1 VSNKTKGDPKS
12 ATVTYVSFDNIRFVE
27 FLWNGINIMS
37 RSDCGIFLHIST
49 IFPVI
54 NKCENLFSTNHQI
67 TFLIKREDVFT
78 HDLPSQKSCLI
89 ICISYC
95 LIFRFLYNWN
105 IVSCNTI
112 WDPHT
117 TEKTPNSSQT
127 SYLLLSLYYGTCYWH
142 SGLLSVEFV
151 QFEVFDKYT
160 VVSVTQKRKT
170 ISHTYQLHGHTLEK
184 ADSAKY
190 LGITFQNN
198 LKWDKHINK

>member
-1 VSNKTKGDPKS
+1 MTEVRSRTYRNIGKPNNLKVFVSNKTKGDPKS

-117 TEKTPNSSQT
+117 TEKTSNWTNSTESSPLCQ
-127 SYLLLSLYYGTCYWH
+127 
-142 SGLLSVEFV
+142 
-151 QFEVFDKYT
+151 
-160 VVSVTQKRKT
+160 
-170 ISHTYQLHGHTLEK
+170 
-184 ADSAKY
+184 
-190 LGITFQNN
+190 
-198 LKWDKHINK
+198 

>member
-1 VSNKTKGDPKS
+1 
-12 ATVTYVSFDNIRFVE
+12 
-27 FLWNGINIMS
+27 MS

-117 TEKTPNSSQT
+117 KQQKLQIEKIQRRAARYVSNRYHNT
-127 SYLLLSLYYGTCYWH
+127 S
-142 SGLLSVEFV
+142 
-151 QFEVFDKYT
+151 
-160 VVSVTQKRKT
+160 SVTDMM
-170 ISHTYQLHGHTLEK
+170 SDL
-184 ADSAKY
+184 
-190 LGITFQNN
+190 N
-198 LKWDKHINK
+198 LRCAA